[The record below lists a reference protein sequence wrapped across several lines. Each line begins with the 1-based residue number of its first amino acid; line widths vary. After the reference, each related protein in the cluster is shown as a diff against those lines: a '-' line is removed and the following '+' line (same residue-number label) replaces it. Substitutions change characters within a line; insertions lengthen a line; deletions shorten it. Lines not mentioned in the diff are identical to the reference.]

1 MNTGD
6 HIWMVPNGVGP
17 INHPAIKH
25 LKIERLGVPGRP
37 SPLVTKTLLFI
48 GEGQTNLRPGG
59 RVPADMPIE
68 IATNSG
74 GPTFRAYDKNNGD
87 ILWEIELEA
96 GTTGAP
102 ISYMHEGRQT
112 ILVAIGDRDYSP
124 ELVAF
129 QLP

>member
-1 MNTGD
+1 
-6 HIWMVPNGVGP
+6 
-17 INHPAIKH
+17 
-25 LKIERLGVPGRP
+25 
-37 SPLVTKTLLFI
+37 
-48 GEGQTNLRPGG
+48 
-59 RVPADMPIE
+59 MPIE

-74 GPTFRAYDKNNGD
+74 GPTFRAYDKKNGD